1 MLSKGLL
8 FFVLICL
15 LASCRDEVKGFNSSE
30 NLIPRDTM
38 VMLIKDMTLLESHV
52 QMKYIQVNRYHKTM
66 KKSGDLIL
74 KKYQISSERYESSIN
89 YYGSHQE
96 EMQLIYSQV
105 LDSLNRMS
113 NQIDTKD
120 TAEPIDSNGRKLP
133 FGILQKEIKK

>member
-1 MLSKGLL
+1 MLSKALL
-8 FFVLICL
+8 FVLICL
-15 LASCRDEVKGFNSSE
+15 LASCRDEVKGFNSSD

-52 QMKYIQVNRYHKTM
+52 QMKDIQVNRYHKTM
-66 KKSGDLIL
+66 KKSGNLIL
-74 KKYQISSERYESSIN
+74 KKYQISPERYESSLN

-96 EMQLIYSQV
+96 EMQSIYSQV

-120 TAEPIDSNGRKLP
+120 TVKQIDNNVRKMP
-133 FGILQKEIKK
+133 FGMVQKEIKK

>member
-8 FFVLICL
+8 FVLIYL
-15 LASCRDEVKGFNSSE
+15 LASCRDEVKGFNLSD

-38 VMLIKDMTLLESHV
+38 VMLIKDMSLLESHV

-74 KKYQISSERYESSIN
+74 KKYQISPERYESSMN

-96 EMQLIYSQV
+96 EMQSIYSQV

-113 NQIDTKD
+113 NQIDIKD
-120 TAEPIDSNGRKLP
+120 TIPQMEGNNQGP
-133 FGILQKEIKK
+133 FGLVKRDL

>member
-1 MLSKGLL
+1 MLSKSLL
-8 FFVLICL
+8 FVLICL
-15 LASCRDEVKGFNSSE
+15 LASCRDEVTGFNSSE

-74 KKYQISSERYESSIN
+74 KKYQISSERYEASIN

-96 EMQLIYSQV
+96 EMQSIYSQV

>member
-1 MLSKGLL
+1 MLRKGLFL
-8 FFVLICL
+8 FLIFS
-15 LASCRDEVKGFNSSE
+15 LASCRDEVKGFSSGD

-66 KKSGDLIL
+66 KKSGDAVL
-74 KKYQISSERYESSIN
+74 KKYQISPERYESSMN

-96 EMQLIYSQV
+96 EMQSIYAQV

-113 NQIDTKD
+113 NQID
-120 TAEPIDSNGRKLP
+120 ISDSVQKNKKNEQNKPAGFVKFNLP
-133 FGILQKEIKK
+133 K

>member
-1 MLSKGLL
+1 MLSKSLL
-8 FFVLICL
+8 FVLICL
-15 LASCRDEVKGFNSSE
+15 LASCRDVVTGFNSSE

-74 KKYQISSERYESSIN
+74 KKYQISSERYEASIN

-96 EMQLIYSQV
+96 EMQSIYSQV

>member
-1 MLSKGLL
+1 MLSKSLL
-8 FFVLICL
+8 FVLICL
-15 LASCRDEVKGFNSSE
+15 LGSCRDEVKGFNSSE

-96 EMQLIYSQV
+96 EMQSIYSQV

-113 NQIDTKD
+113 NQIDTQD
-120 TAEPIDSNGRKLP
+120 TAQQNDNNGGKLP
-133 FGILQKEIKK
+133 FGIRQKEIKK